1 MGGPSRCPG
10 GLHRVVRRES
20 KKPPTGPPTWD
31 EAEPILTIKAGE
43 KQLRNIKW
51 LVSFARPPVHVQAV
65 ATHQVLEALLVE
77 AELTH
82 TYFLAQILFGLS
94 GIFPKS
100 LLLPQGPHSNR
111 SLERMFLFF
120 ARLPKADNYKRN
132 GGERDRIGGWGKL
145 VWD

>member
-1 MGGPSRCPG
+1 MVGLLRATSRPRAGGSDSQGTR
-10 GLHRVVRRES
+10 
-20 KKPPTGPPTWD
+20 
-31 EAEPILTIKAGE
+31 
-43 KQLRNIKW
+43 
-51 LVSFARPPVHVQAV
+51 
-65 ATHQVLEALLVE
+65 LEALLVE

-111 SLERMFLFF
+111 SLERMFLFLL
-120 ARLPKADNYKRN
+120 ASPKADNCKRN
-132 GGERDRIGGWGKL
+132 EGEGDRIGGWGML